1 MTRDAFA
8 AEGRRQQ
15 MTDRSKQQ
23 LSIDGADRQTDRRTE
38 YTRPLHTT
46 RATSTILNRKPNK
59 TVFSFLRQ
67 L

>member
-23 LSIDGADRQTDRRTE
+23 LSIDGTDRQTDRRTD
-38 YTRPLHTT
+38 TRPLHTT